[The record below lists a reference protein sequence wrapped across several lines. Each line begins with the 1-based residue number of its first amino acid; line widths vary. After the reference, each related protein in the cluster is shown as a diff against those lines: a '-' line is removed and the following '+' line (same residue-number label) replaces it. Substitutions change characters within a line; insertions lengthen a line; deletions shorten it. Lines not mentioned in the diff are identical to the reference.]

1 MSFVVYRVALALGVE
16 TLSFSDAVIATAG
29 VAFIRYA
36 DAGVMK
42 QFR

>member
-1 MSFVVYRVALALGVE
+1 VD
-16 TLSFSDAVIATAG
+16 TLSFGEAVIVTAG